1 MDLPYWIK
9 LLSNTAPTSK
19 CLKHDTIVF
28 QLVMSIYT
36 HLILPHSYFGEYTS
50 TKNPQLEKHVY
61 KNHVDSVT
69 QLLFVVTL

>member
-9 LLSNTAPTSK
+9 LFSNTAPSSK

-36 HLILPHSYFGEYTS
+36 HLTPISENLPQPEIL
-50 TKNPQLEKHVY
+50 L
-61 KNHVDSVT
+61 
-69 QLLFVVTL
+69 

>member
-36 HLILPHSYFGEYTS
+36 HLIPIL
-50 TKNPQLEKHVY
+50 KNLQQSKILSY
-61 KNHVDSVT
+61 KNV
-69 QLLFVVTL
+69 